1 MRGWNCAALLSL
13 SRSGTSTRSLTA
25 PAPPAS
31 GQPAFAAAAARQ
43 DRRPLGRP
51 LAINDPNYRDV
62 IVPEQTANMRETLQ
76 TLARILPLSNEEI
89 DRLVRDRTQQRAF
102 LPITVKANLA
112 WDTVSRIEVNL
123 PDLRGAS
130 I

>member
-1 MRGWNCAALLSL
+1 
-13 SRSGTSTRSLTA
+13 
-25 PAPPAS
+25 
-31 GQPAFAAAAARQ
+31 
-43 DRRPLGRP
+43 
-51 LAINDPNYRDV
+51 
-62 IVPEQTANMRETLQ
+62 MRETLQ

-102 LPITVKANLA
+102 LPIMVKANLD
-112 WDTVSRIEVNL
+112 WDTVSRIDVNL

>member
-1 MRGWNCAALLSL
+1 ML
-13 SRSGTSTRSLTA
+13 
-25 PAPPAS
+25 
-31 GQPAFAAAAARQ
+31 
-43 DRRPLGRP
+43 RPLRGKIVDRFGTP
-51 LAINDPNYRDV
+51 LAINDPNYRVV

-102 LPITVKANLA
+102 LPITVKANLD